1 MPPDW
6 GGIGPKPE
14 FRDRAWLGG
23 RHAYFAAQPTVI
35 SVNSA
40 LRPGTELQ
48 LLIDHLDLPYERLA
62 MPDPG
67 EKRRSTGTR
76 FLIAMTLSFTVLA

>member
-1 MPPDW
+1 
-6 GGIGPKPE
+6 
-14 FRDRAWLGG
+14 
-23 RHAYFAAQPTVI
+23 
-35 SVNSA
+35 VNSA

-48 LLIDHLDLPYERLA
+48 LLIDHPDLPYERLA